1 MNTQTFRLGLLLAG
15 VMAAGASL
23 AQTAAPIHPANASAT
38 VAYVN
43 GGIGK
48 NEADRIEA
56 QAHGYNLRLMFSE
69 GRTNAFVS
77 DVHLR
82 IADQAGH
89 QVLALRDAGPLTNVK
104 LPPGRYQ
111 VDCSFGHM
119 QRHNSVELKDGQPV
133 DLYLHFP
140 HDSDAF

>member
-1 MNTQTFRLGLLLAG
+1 MNTHPLRAALMLAAI
-15 VMAAGASL
+15 MLAGASH
-23 AQTAAPIHPANASAT
+23 AQATGASPLPAT

-48 NEADRIEA
+48 NEAGRIEA
-56 QAHGYNLRLMFSE
+56 QSASYNLRLMFSE

-89 QVLALRDAGPLTNVK
+89 PLLALRDAGPLTNVK
-104 LPPGRYQ
+104 LPPGKYQ

-140 HDSDAF
+140 HDSDAS